1 MNLETI
7 IDTPLKAFMVHGE
20 SIAEPYHQV
29 LFRFPNGYGASVLTG
44 YGTGVELAKG
54 FFYDEHNP
62 DEVGYMLTEEPIKNL
77 DRYELNKLLYNIKD
91 GAV

>member
-1 MNLETI
+1 MNLEDMVETA
-7 IDTPLKAFMVHGE
+7 LKEFMYQGE
-20 SIAEPYHQV
+20 TYENLTQL

-62 DEVGYMLTEEPIKNL
+62 NEVGYMLTEEPIKNL
-77 DRYELNKLLYNIKD
+77 DRYELNELLIKIKE
-91 GAV
+91 GTV

>member
-1 MNLETI
+1 MNLE
-7 IDTPLKAFMVHGE
+7 DMVEPALKEFMYQGE
-20 SIAEPYHQV
+20 TYENLTHL
-29 LFRFPNGYGASVLTG
+29 LFRSPNGYGASVLTG

-77 DRYELNKLLYNIKD
+77 DRYELNELLTKIKE
-91 GAV
+91 GTE

>member
-1 MNLETI
+1 MNLE
-7 IDTPLKAFMVHGE
+7 DMVEPALKEFMYQGE
-20 SIAEPYHQV
+20 TYENLTQL

-77 DRYELNKLLYNIKD
+77 DRYELNELLTKIKE
-91 GAV
+91 GTE

>member
-29 LFRFPNGYGASVLTG
+29 LFRFPNGYGASVVTG
-44 YGTGVELAKG
+44 YGTDIEMAKI
-54 FFYDEHNP
+54 FFDDAASA
-62 DEVGYMLTEEPIKNL
+62 DEVDYILVDEPIKNL
-77 DRYELNKLLYNIKD
+77 DRYELNELLIKIKE
-91 GAV
+91 GTV

>member
-1 MNLETI
+1 MNLE
-7 IDTPLKAFMVHGE
+7 DMVEPALKEFMYQGE
-20 SIAEPYHQV
+20 TYENLTQLLY
-29 LFRFPNGYGASVLTG
+29 RFPNGYGASILNG

-77 DRYELNKLLYNIKD
+77 DRYELNKLLYNIKEET
-91 GAV
+91 V

>member
-1 MNLETI
+1 MNLE
-7 IDTPLKAFMVHGE
+7 DMVEPALKEFMYQGE
-20 SIAEPYHQV
+20 TYENLTQL

-77 DRYELNKLLYNIKD
+77 DRYKLNKLLYNIKD

>member
-1 MNLETI
+1 MNLE
-7 IDTPLKAFMVHGE
+7 DMVEPALKEFMYQGE
-20 SIAEPYHQV
+20 TYENLTQL

-77 DRYELNKLLYNIKD
+77 DRYELNKLLYNIKE
-91 GAV
+91 GTV

>member
-1 MNLETI
+1 MNLE
-7 IDTPLKAFMVHGE
+7 DMVEPALKEFMYQGE
-20 SIAEPYHQV
+20 TYENLTQL

-77 DRYELNKLLYNIKD
+77 DRYELNELLIKIKEET
-91 GAV
+91 V

>member
-1 MNLETI
+1 MNLEDMVETA
-7 IDTPLKAFMVHGE
+7 LKEFMYQGE
-20 SIAEPYHQV
+20 TYENLTQL

-77 DRYELNKLLYNIKD
+77 DRYELNELLIKIKE
-91 GAV
+91 GTV

>member
-1 MNLETI
+1 MNLE
-7 IDTPLKAFMVHGE
+7 DMVEPALKEFMYQGE
-20 SIAEPYHQV
+20 TYENLTQL

-62 DEVGYMLTEEPIKNL
+62 DEVGYMLTEEPINNL
-77 DRYELNKLLYNIKD
+77 DRYELNKLLYNIKEET
-91 GAV
+91 V

>member
-1 MNLETI
+1 MNLE
-7 IDTPLKAFMVHGE
+7 DMVEPALKEFMYQGE
-20 SIAEPYHQV
+20 TYENLTQL

-62 DEVGYMLTEEPIKNL
+62 DEVGYMLTEEPINNL
-77 DRYELNKLLYNIKD
+77 DRYELNKLLYNIKE
-91 GAV
+91 GTE

>member
-1 MNLETI
+1 MNLE
-7 IDTPLKAFMVHGE
+7 DMVEPALKEFMYQGE
-20 SIAEPYHQV
+20 TYENLTQL

>member
-1 MNLETI
+1 MNLE
-7 IDTPLKAFMVHGE
+7 DMVEPALKEFMYQGE
-20 SIAEPYHQV
+20 TYENLTQL

-77 DRYELNKLLYNIKD
+77 DRYELNKLLYNIKEET
-91 GAV
+91 V

>member
-1 MNLETI
+1 MNLE
-7 IDTPLKAFMVHGE
+7 DMVEPALKEFMYQGE
-20 SIAEPYHQV
+20 TYENLTQL

-77 DRYELNKLLYNIKD
+77 DRYELNELLYKIKE
-91 GAV
+91 GTE

>member
-1 MNLETI
+1 MNLE
-7 IDTPLKAFMVHGE
+7 DMVEPALKEFMYQGE
-20 SIAEPYHQV
+20 TYENHTQL

-44 YGTGVELAKG
+44 YGTGVELAKV

-77 DRYELNKLLYNIKD
+77 DRYELNKLLIKIKE
-91 GAV
+91 GTV

>member
-1 MNLETI
+1 MNLE
-7 IDTPLKAFMVHGE
+7 DMVEPALKEFMYQGE
-20 SIAEPYHQV
+20 TYENLTQL

-62 DEVGYMLTEEPIKNL
+62 DEVDYMLTEEPIKNL
-77 DRYELNKLLYNIKD
+77 DRYELNKLLYNIKEET
-91 GAV
+91 V

>member
-1 MNLETI
+1 MNLE
-7 IDTPLKAFMVHGE
+7 DMVEPALKEFMYQGE
-20 SIAEPYHQV
+20 TYENLTQL

-62 DEVGYMLTEEPIKNL
+62 DEVDYMLTEEPIKNL
-77 DRYELNKLLYNIKD
+77 DRYELNKLLYNIKE
-91 GAV
+91 GTE

>member
-1 MNLETI
+1 MNLE
-7 IDTPLKAFMVHGE
+7 DMVEPALKEFMYQGE
-20 SIAEPYHQV
+20 TYENLTQL

-77 DRYELNKLLYNIKD
+77 DRYELNELLIKIKE
-91 GAV
+91 GTV

>member
-1 MNLETI
+1 MNLE
-7 IDTPLKAFMVHGE
+7 DMVEPALKEFMYQGE
-20 SIAEPYHQV
+20 TYENLTQL

-54 FFYDEHNP
+54 FFYDEHNS

-77 DRYELNKLLYNIKD
+77 DRYELNELLTKIKE
-91 GAV
+91 GTE